1 MNQQENQYSR
11 LFGFFIAFLLGVAC
25 IVFFHDSHV
34 RGAVALVLVITA
46 YAAIGAKLYG
56 RTERDA
62 HGDSVYY
69 LGFCLALVGLS
80 VGLLLKDEG
89 QETEQLLNTFGFGLV
104 ATVAGLVCRILIQ
117 NFAAS
122 TEGDVVSAAE
132 ELKQSYRE
140 FSSSVTTSSRL
151 MNEAM
156 TEFTGKMSQV
166 MDQLSADMR
175 RTMSDFSKSSVSA
188 SDELRRGLEHQGQG
202 SIQRVEEVASKSLSA
217 IMVAGHK
224 AVESISGV
232 AGQITESV
240 AAAGVAVSDAGI
252 SMKASADA
260 FKRGATQVEKAAGA
274 LDNAAV
280 EVGQTTDR
288 VSRQFEGLEGAMAR
302 LRDGMN
308 GAVSPLQKMA
318 ELQTVIAQLKD
329 TSTDIHGDLKGIL
342 VVIQAV
348 AASAA
353 KVQQDAEQAAAEV
366 ARLARSANE
375 VVAS

>member
-1 MNQQENQYSR
+1 MSPNENQYSR
-11 LFGFFIAFLLGVAC
+11 LIGFFIAFLLGVAC

-34 RGAVALVLVITA
+34 SGAVALVLVIAA

-117 NFAAS
+117 NFATS
-122 TEGDVVSAAE
+122 TDGDVVNAAE

-156 TEFTGKMSQV
+156 TEFTGKMSEV
-166 MDQLSADMR
+166 MGQLSSDMR
-175 RTMSDFSKSSVSA
+175 RTMSDFAQSSVSA
-188 SDELRRGLEHQGQG
+188 SEGLSRGLERQGQE

-224 AVESISGV
+224 AVESIHGV
-232 AGQITESV
+232 AGQITDSV
-240 AAAGVAVSDAGI
+240 AAAGAVVSDAG
-252 SMKASADA
+252 SAMKASADA

-280 EVGQTTDR
+280 GVEKTTDR
-288 VSRQFEGLEGAMAR
+288 VSREIEGLEGAMAR
-302 LRDGMN
+302 LREGMD
-308 GAVSPLQKMA
+308 GAVGPLQEMA
-318 ELQTVIAQLKD
+318 ELQKAFAQLKN
-329 TSTDIHGDLKGIL
+329 TSTDIHVDLKGIL
-342 VVIQAV
+342 AVIQSV

-353 KVQQDAEQAAAEV
+353 RVQQDAEQAATEV
-366 ARLARSANE
+366 ARLARAASE
-375 VVAS
+375 VVGS